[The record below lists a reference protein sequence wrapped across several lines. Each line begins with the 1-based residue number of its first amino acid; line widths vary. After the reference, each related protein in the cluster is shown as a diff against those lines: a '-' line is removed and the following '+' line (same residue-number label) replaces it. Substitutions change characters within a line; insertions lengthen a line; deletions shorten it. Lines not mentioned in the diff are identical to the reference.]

1 MNKCTFCQIV
11 AGIRPGTIIYQDQQ
25 TTAFHDIHPVAPSH
39 VLIVPNKHI
48 VSINE
53 VELEDENLIGH
64 LFTVARQ
71 VAEQEGIH
79 KSGYRMIINTGPDA
93 NQTIFHVHMHLIGG
107 QPMRYPMG

>member
-25 TTAFHDIHPVAPSH
+25 TTTFHDIHPIAPSH

-64 LFTVARQ
+64 LFIVARQ

-79 KSGYRMIINTGPDA
+79 KSGYRMIINTGLDA